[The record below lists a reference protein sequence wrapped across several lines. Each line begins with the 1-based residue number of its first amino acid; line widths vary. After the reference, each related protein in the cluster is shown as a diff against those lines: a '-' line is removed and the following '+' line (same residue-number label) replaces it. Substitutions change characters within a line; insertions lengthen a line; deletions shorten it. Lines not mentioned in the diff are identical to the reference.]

1 VAAAAA
7 ATPAAKPA
15 VAANSKAGSR
25 ITSGT
30 RSTPAT
36 MTKTTRARRQ
46 WSAAV
51 DNPFRPRK
59 GEGRDAKAMSA
70 KEALQANRGGR
81 SGGQKRAGGGD
92 DNAAGTCRDL
102 HTKLTAT
109 HQNRSRLRDLVAE
122 EMAVF

>member
-1 VAAAAA
+1 
-7 ATPAAKPA
+7 
-15 VAANSKAGSR
+15 
-25 ITSGT
+25 
-30 RSTPAT
+30 